1 MRPRVVHVLLFLLTL
16 TALAVCWSGL
26 PMIWD
31 GAYQFAATVYFQE
44 PYVYL
49 TRFHTWA
56 LWQPLMLLSR
66 HTEDFAL
73 LSFAFG
79 LPFCLAPALSL
90 AASWWMVRRHAPG
103 LMLWAVFGVC
113 AAGAP
118 GQVFIINDSMWQQT
132 LIWPVLLGAL
142 VPTTRMQR
150 AALALLGICQ
160 LPHQAGVL
168 LLGVAFIAALLVRPR
183 ESGTRGDWRVKIA
196 LLALLLAL
204 AVAKAVWTSVPGSA
218 HYDSYAAQQAT
229 WSAAA
234 QMWREGVAGMP
245 LLGLA
250 CMWAAGGLAASRG
263 GRAMPFAV
271 ALAAVAG
278 VVWLGWNA
286 APERWS
292 SAIHYRRWVVPL
304 ALPFFALAVIEARRR
319 APAPDRSALAATV
332 ATVFA
337 LVLLMQAATWHSL
350 TTRLVAAMDA
360 PPTVLVPHE
369 AMDLAGLRGTPV
381 DHWGVTC
388 YAMALQGRT
397 PRKYLAFDPECAA
410 ALDAEPPMIALW
422 RSRLVPPSPGP
433 AGWFDHRPMLRA
445 RYYYPGMT
453 TP

>member
-1 MRPRVVHVLLFLLTL
+1 MRPRVVHAILFLLTL

-31 GAYQFAATVYFQE
+31 GAYQFAATLYFQE

-56 LWQPLMLLSR
+56 LWQPLVLLSR
-66 HTEDFAL
+66 HTENFTL
-73 LSFAFG
+73 LTCAFG

-90 AASWWMVRRHAPG
+90 GMSWWMVRRHAPG

-113 AAGAP
+113 AAGLP
-118 GQVFIINDSMWQQT
+118 GQVFIINDSMWQQS
-132 LIWPVLLGAL
+132 LIWPVLLGVL
-142 VPTTRMQR
+142 VPTTSAQR
-150 AALALLGICQ
+150 AALVLLGVCQ

-168 LLGVAFIAALLVRPR
+168 LLGGALGAALLVRPR
-183 ESGTRGDWRVKIA
+183 EPATRRDWSFKFSI
-196 LLALLLAL
+196 LAILLAL
-204 AVAKAVWTSVPGSA
+204 AVAKAVWTSVPGGA

-229 WSAAA
+229 WAAAA

-250 CMWAAGGLAASRG
+250 CMWAAGGLAAWRG
-263 GRAMPFAV
+263 GRKGMLVAV
-271 ALAAVAG
+271 ALAVAG
-278 VVWLGWNA
+278 GAVWLGWNA

-304 ALPFFALAVIEARRR
+304 AAPFFALAVFEARRR
-319 APAPDRSALAATV
+319 THAPDRSALAATV

-388 YAMALQGRT
+388 YAMALQGKV
-397 PRKYLAFDPECAA
+397 PRKYLAFDPACAA
-410 ALDAEPPMIALW
+410 ALDAGPPMAALW
-422 RSRLVPPSPGP
+422 KSRLVPLAPGP
-433 AGWFDHRPMLRA
+433 AGWFDHRPMLVELLRE
-445 RYYYPGMT
+445 RRR
-453 TP
+453 

>member
-1 MRPRVVHVLLFLLTL
+1 MRPRVIHAILFLLTL
-16 TALAVCWSGL
+16 TAFAVCWSGL

-56 LWQPLMLLSR
+56 LWQPLVVLSR
-66 HTEDFAL
+66 HTEDFTLLTCAL
-73 LSFAFG
+73 G
-79 LPFCLAPALSL
+79 LPFCLAPAVSL
-90 AASWWMVRRHAPG
+90 ATSWWMVRRHAPG

-113 AAGAP
+113 AAGLP

-142 VPTTRMQR
+142 VPTTPTQR
-150 AALALLGICQ
+150 GTLALLGVCQ
-160 LPHQAGVL
+160 LPHQVGVV
-168 LLGVAFIAALLVRPR
+168 LLGVALAAALLVRPR
-183 ESGTRGDWRVKIA
+183 EPVARVDWRVKA
-196 LLALLLAL
+196 AFLTLLLAL
-204 AVAKAVWTSVPGSA
+204 AVAKAVWTSLPGGP

-250 CMWAAGGLAASRG
+250 CMWAAGALAAWGR
-263 GRAMPFAV
+263 GRAWIAV
-271 ALAAVAG
+271 ALAAGAG
-278 VVWLGWNA
+278 AVWLGWNA

-304 ALPFFALAVIEARRR
+304 AAPFFALAVVEARRR
-319 APAPDRSALAATV
+319 THAPDRSALAATV

-337 LVLLMQAATWHSL
+337 LVLLMQAATWRSL
-350 TTRLVAAMDA
+350 TARLVSAMDA
-360 PPTVLVPHE
+360 HPSVLVPH
-369 AMDLAGLRGTPV
+369 LALDTPGLRGTPM

-410 ALDAEPPMIALW
+410 ALDAEPPMLALW
-422 RSRLVPPSPGP
+422 KSRLVPLAPGP
-433 AGWFDHRPMLRA
+433 ARWFDHRPMVTRLLHEKSR
-445 RYYYPGMT
+445 
-453 TP
+453 